1 MKIITD
7 LFTGEINIE
16 TDCITE
22 LIIENPNI
30 MYRFINQLYNSI
42 NGEEEDLVLSND
54 NNILKTSKNIELVT
68 TFIPFDINEKRLITK
83 INALLEKEAV
93 NELHYYETMNLLA
106 SIEKYINY
114 LSEVLPCNIDY
125 SSINISSLIKMCGV
139 SIADDSLSVIER
151 IYNYMNLVRD
161 LLGEKIFVFV
171 NMHSFF
177 SNNDIQS
184 FVDTVT
190 SHKFYTLL
198 IDSNEYDNIKKV
210 RRIIIDK
217 DLCII

>member
-177 SNNDIQS
+177 INNDIQS